1 MVNILLIDAYAMIY
15 RAYFAFMRAPKV
27 NSKGVNTS
35 PIYGF
40 VSSFVDLVLKR
51 RPDYAAVAYD
61 LHGPTFRHEL
71 YPEYKANR
79 DAQPEDIS
87 TAIPYIHRFVQAL
100 RIAEASCPKFEA
112 DDVVGSLAQSFA
124 APDRQV
130 ILVTPDKDY
139 AQLVRPGVSMLRP
152 RTGGE
157 PEMLDEK
164 GVCDHFGLQSPAQVI
179 DMLGLWGDSSDNIPG
194 CPGVGEKRAKELLA
208 AYGSIDGI
216 YEHIDEL
223 KGKMKD
229 KFVENRDQVFLSRR
243 LATIVTD
250 APVGLTLD
258 DIKFREPDWEAL
270 EALFAELEV
279 KGLTDRIRTALGQ
292 APTPKSAP
300 DRQPNLFDYAASA
313 DPSAPAVE
321 LPAPPS
327 QLTTLADLD
336 HDFRLLKTADEVDAL
351 LPILM
356 AEPVLCFDT
365 ETTSVESSSSAK
377 IVGLSVAVKPGQAWF
392 IRMPADDAEA
402 RNLLSRLAPAFER
415 EDSLKVGQN
424 IKFDA
429 EVLSRYGLQ
438 VRGEW
443 FDTMVAHF
451 LLFPSRKH
459 NMDDMAEELLAY
471 RTIHIEQLI
480 GTGARQKSMAD
491 VPDDQILDYA
501 AEDAEVTLR
510 LYHHLAPMVE
520 ADPDIKRVFHDID
533 MPLVPVLV
541 DMELAGVALDT
552 KALDAYADFLRQR
565 IADVEKEI
573 FALAGEEFNVASPKQ
588 VGDVLFEKL
597 KIDPSAKKTK
607 TGGYVTNEEV
617 LQKLAHDNP
626 IVGHILT
633 YRGLTKLLGTYADAL
648 PKLVSPATGRIH
660 TSFNQTVV
668 VTGRLS
674 SSGPNLQ
681 NIPVRDDDGRRVR
694 ECFVAREGC
703 KIVSADYS
711 QVELRLMAHFSQD
724 EHLLAAF
731 RGGEDIH
738 AATAAKIYGV
748 PLADVTS
755 DQRRR
760 AKTANFGIIY
770 GISAF
775 GLAERLDIPRRE
787 AKDLIDGYFQ
797 NFPGVKAYMDKC
809 VDEARTSGV
818 VKTLYGR
825 RRELPDIN
833 SRNQVV
839 RGVAER
845 NAINTPIQGTAA
857 DIIKIA
863 MAHVHKALTD
873 GHFAARMI
881 LQVHD
886 ELVLEVPLNEVDAVS
901 ALVKSE
907 MEQAAQLSVPLTA
920 EVGIGD
926 NWLQAH

>member
-1 MVNILLIDAYAMIY
+1 MIY
-15 RAYFAFMRAPKV
+15 RAYFAFMRSPRV

-40 VSSFVDLVLKR
+40 VSSFTDLVIKR
-51 RPDYAAVAYD
+51 RPDFAAVAYD

-71 YPEYKANR
+71 YPDYKANR

-87 TAIPYIHRFVQAL
+87 VAVPFIHRFVRAL
-100 RIAEASCPKFEA
+100 GIAEASCQGYEA
-112 DDVVGSLAQSFA
+112 DDIVGSLAARFA
-124 APDRQV
+124 ADGRLV
-130 ILVTPDKDY
+130 TLVTPDKDY
-139 AQLVRPGVSMLRP
+139 AQLVRPGVVMLRP
-152 RTGGE
+152 RTGGD
-157 PEMLDEK
+157 PETLDVE
-164 GVCDHFGLQSPAQVI
+164 GVRAHFGVERPEQII
-179 DMLGLWGDSSDNIPG
+179 DMLGLWGDASDNIPG
-194 CPGVGEKRAKELLA
+194 CPGVGEKRAKELIA

-216 YEHIDEL
+216 YAHIDEI
-223 KGKMKD
+223 KGKMRER
-229 KFVENRDQVFLSRR
+229 FIENRAQVELSRK

-250 APVGLTLD
+250 APVGLQMD
-258 DIKFREPDWEAL
+258 DIKVGEPDWDAL
-270 EALFAELEV
+270 DALFRELEV
-279 KGLTDRIRTALGQ
+279 KGLTERI
-292 APTPKSAP
+292 KSAYGLP
-300 DRQPNLFDYAASA
+300 TAAKPEAARQPSLFDFAQTA
-313 DPSAPAVE
+313 APAQAEGQNGGVQAAE
-321 LPAPPS
+321 QTLQS
-327 QLTTLADLD
+327 LADYD
-336 HDFRLLKTADEVDAL
+336 HSFTLIKTADEVDAL
-351 LPILM
+351 LPTLLSS
-356 AEPVLCFDT
+356 PVLCFDT
-365 ETTSVESSSSAK
+365 ETTSVEASSSAR
-377 IVGLSVAVKPGQAWF
+377 IVGVSLAVEAGRAWF
-392 IRMPADDAEA
+392 IRMPGDDAEA
-402 RNLLSRLAPAFER
+402 RELMSRLAPAFES
-415 EDSLKVGQN
+415 EKSVKVGQN
-424 IKFDA
+424 MKFDVM
-429 EVLSRYGLQ
+429 VLSRYGVT
-438 VRGEW
+438 VRGPW

-459 NMDDMAEELLAY
+459 NMDEMAEEMLAY
-471 RTIHIEQLI
+471 RTIHIESLI
-480 GTGARQKSMAD
+480 GTGAKQKSMAD

-510 LYHHLAPMVE
+510 LYHKLAPMVE
-520 ADPDIKRVFHDID
+520 ADNDIRRVFRDID
-533 MPLVPVLV
+533 MPLVPVLA
-541 DMELAGVALDT
+541 DMELAGVELDS
-552 KALDAYADFLRQR
+552 KALDSYADFLRAR
-565 IADVEKEI
+565 IGEVERQI
-573 FALAGEEFNVASPKQ
+573 FDLAGGEFNVASPKQ
-588 VGDVLFEKL
+588 VGEVLFEKM

-607 TGGYVTNEEV
+607 TGGYVTNEET

-633 YRGLTKLLGTYADAL
+633 YRGLNKLLGTYAEAL

-674 SSGPNLQ
+674 SSNPNLQ

-694 ECFVAREGC
+694 ECFVAKNGC

-724 EHLLAAF
+724 DHLLKAF
-731 RGGEDIH
+731 RDGEDVH

-748 PLADVTS
+748 PLADVTP
-755 DQRRR
+755 DQRRK

-775 GLAERLDIPRRE
+775 GLAERLDIPRKE
-787 AKDLIDGYFQ
+787 AKDLIDGYFAS
-797 NFPGVKAYMDKC
+797 FPGVKSYMDKC
-809 VDEARTSGV
+809 VEEARATGV

-863 MAHVHKALTD
+863 MASVHDALRE
-873 GHFAARMI
+873 GGYAARMI

-886 ELVLEVPLNEVDAVS
+886 ELVLEVPLAEVEAVS
-901 ALVKSE
+901 ALVKE
-907 MEQAAQLSVPLTA
+907 KMESAASLSVPLTA